1 MPTSG
6 AATVSES
13 ELSDSSHSDIDE
25 SIQHN
30 TKKARL
36 GLFAAYISKKTAV
49 SNMSMSTL
57 SVRRLVLHCIDY
69 VSDLAVSRLLMLIYQ
84 ARNCGIWYMPARNI
98 HS

>member
-6 AATVSES
+6 AASAGTVSES

-36 GLFAAYISKKTAV
+36 GLFAAYVSKKTAV

-57 SVRRLVLHCIDY
+57 SLFVDCYWTALTRCRTWGFGY
-69 VSDLAVSRLLMLIYQ
+69 
-84 ARNCGIWYMPARNI
+84 
-98 HS
+98 

>member
-1 MPTSG
+1 MSG
-6 AATVSES
+6 AASAGTVSES

-49 SNMSMSTL
+49 SN
-57 SVRRLVLHCIDY
+57 I
-69 VSDLAVSRLLMLIYQ
+69 SRFVD
-84 ARNCGIWYMPARNI
+84 W
-98 HS
+98 

>member
-1 MPTSG
+1 MPTSD
-6 AATVSES
+6 ADTVSES

-57 SVRRLVLHCIDY
+57 S
-69 VSDLAVSRLLMLIYQ
+69 AVDCYWT
-84 ARNCGIWYMPARNI
+84 A
-98 HS
+98 